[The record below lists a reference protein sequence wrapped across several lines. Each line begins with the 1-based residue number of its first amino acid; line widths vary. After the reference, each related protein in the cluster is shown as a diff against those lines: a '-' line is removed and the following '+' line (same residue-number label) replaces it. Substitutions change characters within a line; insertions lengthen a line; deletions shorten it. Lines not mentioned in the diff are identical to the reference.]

1 MADEAILPIPLPT
14 PAVIPRPTS
23 RGINW
28 TALFDYCI
36 CAARGTDVRVW
47 LLGTIFIWGVRR
59 AKVQLPIQLTGRRK
73 QASVPQ
79 TKKRPRWGRPHIAF
93 VGGWVGRSS
102 IKVWLHLSL
111 AKLPTGSVPPSFV
124 KHSGAFWVNSVA
136 LKTGPCKGGSTGV
149 PMVLALFNGTGVAKY
164 CGAPKQNK
172 QPLANWGLVSL
183 RRRWV
188 SWEPST
194 DGGLRGV

>member
-1 MADEAILPIPLPT
+1 MSSVKCLDSVWLKVADEAILPVPLPT

-79 TKKRPRWGRPHIAF
+79 TKKRP
-93 VGGWVGRSS
+93 
-102 IKVWLHLSL
+102 
-111 AKLPTGSVPPSFV
+111 
-124 KHSGAFWVNSVA
+124 
-136 LKTGPCKGGSTGV
+136 
-149 PMVLALFNGTGVAKY
+149 
-164 CGAPKQNK
+164 
-172 QPLANWGLVSL
+172 
-183 RRRWV
+183 
-188 SWEPST
+188 
-194 DGGLRGV
+194 